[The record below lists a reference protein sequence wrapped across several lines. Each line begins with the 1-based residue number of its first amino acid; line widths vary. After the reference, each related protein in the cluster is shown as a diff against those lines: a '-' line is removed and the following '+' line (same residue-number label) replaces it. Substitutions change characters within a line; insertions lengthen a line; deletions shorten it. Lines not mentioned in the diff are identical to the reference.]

1 MILGIVIAI
10 YIAGFLIIQFFKPV
24 LVRRYMSEE
33 DFSLDASLWP
43 IVLIILVTL
52 IWPLMFIETYIINPI
67 VRAGE
72 RFFKE

>member
-10 YIAGFLIIQFFKPV
+10 YIAGFLIIHFFKPV
-24 LVRRYMSEE
+24 LVRHYMSEE
-33 DFSLDASLWP
+33 NFSLDAAQWP
-43 IVLIILVTL
+43 LIIIILVTL